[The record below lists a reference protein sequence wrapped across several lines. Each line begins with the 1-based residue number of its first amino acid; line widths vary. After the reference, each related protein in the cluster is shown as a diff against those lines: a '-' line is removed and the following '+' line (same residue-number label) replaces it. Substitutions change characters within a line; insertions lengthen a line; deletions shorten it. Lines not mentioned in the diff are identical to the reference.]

1 MCIVLDI
8 FGKFRDYLV
17 YCFDMIFIVN
27 NDLNLN
33 RILLIIN
40 IFIDC

>member
-1 MCIVLDI
+1 MCIVFDI

-27 NDLNLN
+27 SDLNLN